1 MIRKILIIAI
11 AFLPLLCSAKKKCTI
26 GIVAVIDDNGR
37 VTHFHEDGS
46 VSYSWEIRDRGSNK
60 SIIKEDYPLS
70 LDLHIRQL
78 EIDRISKNYRYRVN
92 DEKFKSYSHARK
104 RIQYYEK
111 EAAKVGATL
120 YIEKLKHNRGFSIC
134 GHEDLPLPE
143 PYIKTRYDKIIEKKQ
158 KAQKEKEDPA
168 KNDVT
173 KVDPFKKPPAPKQ
186 KLEKQE
192 NIRTFTIKDGAQIKG
207 RLVGVAYLKKA
218 VVLQGS
224 KNERLYVPLSSFS
237 QSDLNFIK
245 NWWAENS

>member
-1 MIRKILIIAI
+1 MINKILTIAI
-11 AFLPLLCSAKKKCTI
+11 ALLPLFSLAKKKCTI

-92 DEKFKSYSHARK
+92 NEKFKSYSHARK

-134 GHEDLPLPE
+134 GHEDLPPPE
-143 PYIKTRYDKIIEKKQ
+143 PYIKTPYDEIIKKKQ
-158 KAQKEKEDPA
+158 FNEK
-168 KNDVT
+168 
-173 KVDPFKKPPAPKQ
+173 
-186 KLEKQE
+186 
-192 NIRTFTIKDGAQIKG
+192 
-207 RLVGVAYLKKA
+207 
-218 VVLQGS
+218 
-224 KNERLYVPLSSFS
+224 
-237 QSDLNFIK
+237 
-245 NWWAENS
+245 